1 MFLSFDRN
9 PVIFDP
15 RIPSANDINWPA
27 FTTDGEEYLLFDSKE
42 PSVKSKLEV
51 DRVVF
56 WEEFLPS
63 LAKGIRKD
71 KL

>member
-1 MFLSFDRN
+1 MCFDRN

-15 RIPSANDINWPA
+15 RTPYDKDINWPA
-27 FTTDGEEYLLFDSKE
+27 FTTDGEEYLLFDLE
-42 PSVKSKLEV
+42 ELSVKSKLEV

-71 KL
+71 EL